1 MELTKNEIEIMEVL
15 WSEQRPLTRTEI
27 VNLSVDKSWK
37 DSSIHILLNSLLKK
51 MLFVRLDMFEL
62 VKDLAERLNLP
73 NQENVIMQVY

>member
-1 MELTKNEIEIMEVL
+1 MEVL